1 MLPSSTSR
9 RTPCRR
15 LSARAGNSRAAS
27 RRNRVFR
34 FRYTTP
40 MRGSEAIQP
49 APFECPNPVCVA
61 QSPSPASIP
70 NCAIWLSTHSH
81 SWRMTQYV
89 VHTAPTRAKSS
100 IGFRTAQGVLIFCEA
115 PSNLQVAQ
123 FGCEAS
129 ATHEAVPI
137 KAAAWVGLSARR
149 DFIMSGHPDNGR
161 IGIQQPT

>member
-9 RTPCRR
+9 RTSCRR
-15 LSARAGNSRAAS
+15 LSARAGNSRTAS
-27 RRNRVFR
+27 RRNKVCR

-40 MRGSEAIQP
+40 MRSSAAIQP
-49 APFECPNPVCVA
+49 AQFESPNPVRRA
-61 QSPSPASIP
+61 QSPSPTSRP

-81 SWRMTQYV
+81 SWRLTQYV
-89 VHTAPTRAKSS
+89 VHIASTRAKSS
-100 IGFRTAQGVLIFCEA
+100 IGFRRAQGVLIFCEA

-129 ATHEAVPI
+129 VTHEAVPI

-149 DFIMSGHPDNGR
+149 DFIMPGHPDNGR
-161 IGIQQPT
+161 IRIQ